1 MRNWDAGKKA
11 ARKKVKVRVKKK
23 AAERSP
29 VEDMKEAGSLMVK
42 AVELVISAGAAE
54 AKQLISTASE
64 IVKKTRT
71 ED

>member
-1 MRNWDAGKKA
+1 VKTNAKKKTVA
-11 ARKKVKVRVKKK
+11 KKKKVQV
-23 AAERSP
+23 AEQPAERSP
-29 VEDMKEAGSLMVK
+29 VEDMKEAGNLMIK